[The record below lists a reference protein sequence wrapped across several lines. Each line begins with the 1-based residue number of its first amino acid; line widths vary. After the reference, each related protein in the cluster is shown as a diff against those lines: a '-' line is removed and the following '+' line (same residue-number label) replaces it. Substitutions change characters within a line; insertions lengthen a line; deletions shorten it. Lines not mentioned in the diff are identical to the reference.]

1 MRRNFRPEPLDMSL
15 IPGVHK
21 STAQS
26 RRRRKR
32 LLWGVLPRS
41 EGVDDSSKRWHKSH
55 DCASRRTSAECG
67 SLESFSGTDES
78 WSPLQS
84 PLQPLQ
90 QASHQRPP
98 VWCTGGPVHQC
109 VEACE
114 GDSLDIGYCD
124 SPLDDMLLRKR
135 RWNGLTRDVEA
146 FVDIAK
152 PRRHSM

>member
-41 EGVDDSSKRWHKSH
+41 EGVDTSSKCSYKIH
-55 DCASRRTSAECG
+55 DCGSRRTSAECG
-67 SLESFSGTDES
+67 SLESFSSTDES
-78 WSPLQS
+78 WSPV
-84 PLQPLQ
+84 
-90 QASHQRPP
+90 QRPLE
-98 VWCTGGPVHQC
+98 GPPALQV

-114 GDSLDIGYCD
+114 CDSLGIGYVD
-124 SPLDDMLLRKR
+124 SPLDEMLLKAR
-135 RWNGLTRDVEA
+135 RWHGITRHAEA
-146 FVDIAK
+146 FANNSPK
-152 PRRHSM
+152 PRRHPA